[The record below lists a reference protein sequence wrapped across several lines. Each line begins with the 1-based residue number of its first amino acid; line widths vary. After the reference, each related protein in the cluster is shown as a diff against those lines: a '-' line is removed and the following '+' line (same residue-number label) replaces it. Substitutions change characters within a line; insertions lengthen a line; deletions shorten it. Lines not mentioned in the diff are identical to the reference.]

1 MGNDVVGNK
10 VTPVLELDSSDRDIQ
25 AVKDENNEF
34 PLCGSVLFG
43 LSEETDTCDGFS
55 LRVQPR
61 LHAKETLSC
70 CVPPD

>member
-43 LSEETDTCDGFS
+43 LSEGD
-55 LRVQPR
+55 
-61 LHAKETLSC
+61 
-70 CVPPD
+70 

>member
-1 MGNDVVGNK
+1 MELPVKGIEFLMGNDVVGNK

-43 LSEETDTCDGFS
+43 LSEGD
-55 LRVQPR
+55 
-61 LHAKETLSC
+61 
-70 CVPPD
+70 